1 MNRQP
6 WVAAWMLVLA
16 LSVGG
21 CGSGKPLSPV
31 ASQSATTSITAPV
44 PDEKLTLLITECAR
58 EIGVASDGSSVPNV
72 IDSGVVYMPSYD
84 VAMTELLSLPPS
96 ALGLSVTT
104 LEPYP
109 NPAYVA
115 VLRGRFYV
123 RDDSVKP
130 EPEMWVLI
138 PSSALIVHPNLGDGV
153 CTFDDRQ
160 SGFWKRSPT
169 WDPLGRAI
177 DLPAAVLTRKT
188 PS

>member
-1 MNRQP
+1 MNRKP

-16 LSVGG
+16 LSVCG

-44 PDEKLTLLITECAR
+44 PDEKLTLLIAECAR
-58 EIGVASDGSSVPNV
+58 ELGVFSVESSIPNV

-84 VAMTELLSLPPS
+84 VAMTELLSLPQS
-96 ALGLSVTT
+96 ALGPSVTT
-104 LEPYP
+104 LEPYQ

-123 RDDSVKP
+123 RHDSVKP

-177 DLPAAVLTRKT
+177 DLPADVLTRKT